1 MPLHGIE
8 LDDPARYAALMEGPL
23 TAGMGPGRSSP
34 GGSVDGAA
42 QGQQGPEDVT
52 PAGELLLSLE
62 ERQRRLAL
70 RLLPPHV
77 SEAFLQWF
85 REVPNSSV
93 QQVGVRV
100 KWEGGGEG
108 GGEGWVAC
116 GAA

>member
-23 TAGMGPGRSSP
+23 TAGMGPGSSSSSGPGRSSP
-34 GGSVDGAA
+34 GASADGRAA
-42 QGQQGPEDVT
+42 GQGGENAT

-85 REVPNSSV
+85 KEVPHSSV
-93 QQVGVRV
+93 EQVGA
-100 KWEGGGEG
+100 GGGG
-108 GGEGWVAC
+108 
-116 GAA
+116 